1 VSGAPL
7 RVNSLGGGTSSS
19 LDSRTQAYVAISS
32 VRCPTTVRWA
42 LVIFVSTLPFDHLG
56 WAFMDGSLSI
66 AKLAGFL
73 FFGFYFLHHGSP
85 FGKRSLPRIPA
96 AMWWF
101 LIFLAVYTLNWALLG
116 SAEFRDEFVS
126 SLFQLVQLI
135 VMLWICSDLLKDE
148 RTARSVLLAYTIAA
162 ALFALAIVLKVPGF
176 YVEGAEGRVSGMGE
190 NPNAVAGNSAMAIII
205 ILGLFLYRPYRYT
218 SRRKLFLIS
227 LSLPLFATIVMSGAR
242 GAVVAFLMGGMVY
255 LFPYRRSKR
264 VLTAIFIVTL
274 AISAVFY
281 FVATNPDFLERWN
294 RTYYEGSL
302 EGRED
307 IFPAAAETIL
317 ERPILGWQPVDSYYE
332 LGRRIG
338 GEYFSRGRDAHN
350 LFLTVLLQVGVIG
363 AIPFLVG
370 FWLCGQSAWR
380 ARLGNLGL
388 LPLALLAYDL
398 VGSMNGTSLFVKSHW
413 LILALTLA
421 AAPTVRGELG
431 KRLPVLLVNRPSK
444 AGEKLLDK

>member
-1 VSGAPL
+1 
-7 RVNSLGGGTSSS
+7 
-19 LDSRTQAYVAISS
+19 
-32 VRCPTTVRWA
+32 
-42 LVIFVSTLPFDHLG
+42 
-56 WAFMDGSLSI
+56 MDGSVSI

-162 ALFALAIVLKVPGF
+162 ALFALGIVLKVPGF
-176 YVEGAEGRVSGMGE
+176 YVESAEGRLSGMGE
-190 NPNAVAGNSAMAIII
+190 NPNAVAGNSVMAILI
-205 ILGLFLYRPYRYT
+205 ILGLFLYRAYRYT

-227 LSLPLFATIVMSGAR
+227 LSLPLFAAIVSSGAR
-242 GAVVAFLMGGMVY
+242 GAVLAFLMGGMVY

-274 AISAVFY
+274 ATSAVVY
-281 FVATNPDFLERWN
+281 FVATNSVFLERWN
-294 RTYYEGSL
+294 QTYYEGSL
-302 EGRED
+302 AGRED
-307 IFPAAAETIL
+307 IFATATEMIL
-317 ERPILGWQPVDSYYE
+317 EKPVLGWQPIDYYYE
-332 LGRRIG
+332 LGRRMG
-338 GEYFSRGRDAHN
+338 GVYFSTGRDPHN

-380 ARLGNLGL
+380 AHVGNLGL
-388 LPLALLAYDL
+388 LPLALVAYDL
-398 VGSMNGTSLFVKSHW
+398 VGSINGTALFVKSHW

-431 KRLPVLLVNRPSK
+431 KRFLVLLVNRPSK
-444 AGEKLLDK
+444 AGEKAS